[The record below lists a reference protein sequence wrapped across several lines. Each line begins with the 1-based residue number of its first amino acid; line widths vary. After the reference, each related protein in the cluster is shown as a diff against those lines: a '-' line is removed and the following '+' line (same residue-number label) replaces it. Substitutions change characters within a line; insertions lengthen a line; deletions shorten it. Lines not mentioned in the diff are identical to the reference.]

1 MWGKKS
7 LLGFLLIM
15 LLVFICESATAVI
28 KPEFHYGSFTGIVQE
43 LEPWVHEEGAK
54 FVFLKNEEGAPAHV
68 IISQAT
74 YLWGN
79 EEIKVGERITV
90 YYDARKPMIM
100 IYPPQYSAEVVV
112 VENERENVKF
122 DYFNENLI
130 SSDYFLQLKVNED
143 TEIVLKEGTPFTGD
157 LAEKDLLVIYGAATK
172 SIPAQTVPRKIIVF
186 PCKEPQIV
194 VNNQVL
200 NIPWVENSLM
210 PLRVIAEALGY
221 QVDWEQ
227 AAQKIKLGD
236 TITLTI
242 GETVF
247 TKDDHLIS
255 LEMAPRLEAGKTL
268 VPLSFFREIAE
279 INISDEQ
286 IIINGS

>member
-1 MWGKKS
+1 M
-7 LLGFLLIM
+7 
-15 LLVFICESATAVI
+15 
-28 KPEFHYGSFTGIVQE
+28 
-43 LEPWVHEEGAK
+43 
-54 FVFLKNEEGAPAHV
+54 
-68 IISQAT
+68 
-74 YLWGN
+74 
-79 EEIKVGERITV
+79 
-90 YYDARKPMIM
+90 
-100 IYPPQYSAEVVV
+100 
-112 VENERENVKF
+112 
-122 DYFNENLI
+122 
-130 SSDYFLQLKVNED
+130 
-143 TEIVLKEGTPFTGD
+143 
-157 LAEKDLLVIYGAATK
+157 
-172 SIPAQTVPRKIIVF
+172 
-186 PCKEPQIV
+186 

-255 LEMAPRLEAGKTL
+255 IEMAPSLEAGKTL